1 MLFRRTLGAL
11 ALLGLSLA
19 PVASTTATTRAATQ
33 RPNIVVIMTD
43 DMRFDQLHVMKTV
56 MSQLA
61 GQGRSFNDYFATGVI
76 CCPSRTSF
84 LRGQYVHT
92 HSVYET
98 VDSSDDPNDPYAR
111 YSGGVWAKAVGVD
124 QPTIAN
130 WLQDLGYFT
139 AESGKFLNSYPGLQP
154 PSGWNFWRQKLGN
167 YTNFKVVVNG
177 KYVRYGK
184 NAYEADVVTNYA
196 IDGIHAAGTNPLFL
210 WLAYFAP
217 HEPWTP
223 PARYST
229 NAKAPQCKNQKITQL
244 PSFNEASRDAVDGMN
259 DKPAWESRTPYTA
272 AEAKD
277 LGVTRLVKGCRTL
290 LAVDD
295 NIKKVIAALNAKDP
309 GLDNTI
315 IVFTSDQ
322 GVEDG
327 QHMQGDKKVVY
338 DETIHLPFIVRAD
351 GLLGGTPSVDDTHL
365 LTNIDLAPTLVEL
378 AGGDPTTIHPG
389 CPNSDDKFEDACEA
403 RGGGF
408 DGYSFAPLLTGQ
420 GAYTPRE
427 DFLIEHW
434 SPLAKTEIGDDP
446 PAFCAVRTMDT
457 KLIRYW
463 RGPDLG
469 VDWEAYDLATDPN
482 ELHSLVYTGADGE
495 PAFRG
500 NGQSIYDALH
510 PRLVTLC
517 DPTPP
522 EYPPFS

>member
-1 MLFRRTLGAL
+1 MLIRRALGAL

-19 PVASTTATTRAATQ
+19 TVPPTTAVTRAAVQ
-33 RPNIVVIMTD
+33 RPNIVVIITD
-43 DMRFDQLHVMKTV
+43 DMRYDQLHVMKNV
-56 MSQLA
+56 LAQLA
-61 GQGRSFNDYFATGVI
+61 GHGRSFNDFFATGVI

-92 HSVYET
+92 HSVYQT
-98 VDSSDDPNDPYAR
+98 HDATDDPNDPFAR
-111 YSGGVWAKAVGVD
+111 YSGGAWAKAVGVD
-124 QPTIAN
+124 QPTVAN
-130 WLQDLGYFT
+130 WLQDLGYYT

-154 PSGWNFWRQKLGN
+154 PSGWNFWRQKTGG

-177 KYVRYGK
+177 QYVQYGRK
-184 NAYEADVVTNYA
+184 DYEADVVTNHA
-196 IDGIHAAGTNPLFL
+196 IDGIHAAGSNPLFL

-223 PARYST
+223 PARYNSNT
-229 NAKAPQCKNQKITQL
+229 KAPQCAKEKITGL
-244 PSFNEASRDAVDGMN
+244 PSFNEASRDKVDAMN
-259 DKPAWESRTPYTA
+259 DKPAWETRTPHTA
-272 AEAKD
+272 TEAKA
-277 LGVTRLVKGCRTL
+277 LGVTRIVNGCRTL

-295 NIKKVIAALNAKDP
+295 NIKRVIAALNAKDP

-327 QHMQGDKKVVY
+327 QHMQPDKEVPY
-338 DETIHLPFIVRAD
+338 EETIHLPFIVRAD
-351 GLLGGTPSVDDTHL
+351 GLLGGTKSVDTTHL
-365 LTNIDLAPTLVEL
+365 LTNIDLAPTLVQL
-378 AGGDPTTIHPG
+378 AGGDPSAIHPG
-389 CPNSDDKFEDACEA
+389 CPNSDDKFEAACVA

-420 GAYTPRE
+420 GAYAQRS

-434 SPLAKTEIGDDP
+434 SPLATTEIGEDP
-446 PAFCAVRTMDT
+446 PAFCAVRTKGA

-469 VDWEAYDLATDPN
+469 VDWEGYDLTTDPH
-482 ELHSLVYTGADGE
+482 ELHSLVHTGSDGG

-500 NGQSIYDALH
+500 EGQGIYDTLY